1 MRKYN
6 KKNENAVAVENVV
19 AVAENEN
26 AVAVA
31 IAENVEN
38 AVAVDVPHI
47 AENENAVAEIAK
59 RFAKADFSHMSPDVI
74 NALNAVRESTVLQNV
89 HGKRIDT
96 DFSVMEKIVDVF
108 ALHDISAV
116 FTDWKYSRDKKCV
129 AIKSNGNTVCFIW
142 GNKRD
147 VRLTVSQGT
156 NATDKATQAISAM
169 SEEMQKLFAERQCY
183 KVLNAQEKLEN
194 EYSFFYDE
202 IIDVVRAYAQA
213 FDSVMT
219 AKAEK
224 KKSAVKRSNVPTY
237 ADITEYAKT
246 HTQEELLQYIAENA
260 NK

>member
-1 MRKYN
+1 MKKSI

-38 AVAVDVPHI
+38 AVA
-47 AENENAVAEIAK
+47 EIAK
-59 RFAKADFSHMSPDVI
+59 RFVKSDFSHMSADVV
-74 NALNAVRESTVLQNV
+74 NALNAVRENTVLQNV

-96 DFSVMEKIVDVF
+96 DFAVMEKICDVF
-108 ALHDISAV
+108 ALYDISAV

-156 NATDKATQAISAM
+156 NTTDKATQAISAM
-169 SEEMQKLFAERQCY
+169 TEEMQKLFAERQCY

-202 IIDVVRAYAQA
+202 IIDVIKAYTSA

-224 KKSAVKRSNVPTY
+224 KKSAVKRSHVPTY
-237 ADITEYAKT
+237 ADIAEYAKT
-246 HTQEELLQYIAENA
+246 HTQDELLAYIAEHA